1 MKVLKTSNFSPPNWF
16 PLGLSLSL
24 PKPTL
29 VAIEAEH
36 SNNLS
41 QCLEEC
47 LSQWLRKGVVE
58 KDGPTWESLVGALRG
73 IGEVS
78 SAEMIEI
85 SRQFYN
91 VKSGI

>member
-1 MKVLKTSNFSPPNWF
+1 MLKRNKFSPSNWF
-16 PLGLSLSL
+16 PLGLNLSLSR
-24 PKPTL
+24 PTL

-36 SNNLS
+36 SNNMS

-47 LSQWLRKGVVE
+47 LSQWLTKGVVE
-58 KDGPTWESLVGALRG
+58 KDGPTWESLAGALRG

-91 VKSGI
+91 V